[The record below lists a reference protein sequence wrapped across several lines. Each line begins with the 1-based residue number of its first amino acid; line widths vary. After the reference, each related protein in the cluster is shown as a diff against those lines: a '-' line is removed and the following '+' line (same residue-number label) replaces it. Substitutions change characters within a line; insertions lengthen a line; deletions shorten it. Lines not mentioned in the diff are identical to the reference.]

1 MLYEDID
8 NCLWITYEIVRI
20 KLKFL
25 KFGILANEV
34 LYWIFKD
41 VYDFC
46 EGGFVGWCFNVE
58 NNFMI
63 NP

>member
-8 NCLWITYEIVRI
+8 NCLWITYKIVRI

-25 KFGILANEV
+25 KFGILTNEV
-34 LYWIFKD
+34 LYRIFKD
-41 VYDFC
+41 VHDFC
-46 EGGFVGWCFNVE
+46 EGGFVGWCFNVK